1 MNLPNKLSLT
11 RIILLPFMMFFYMA
25 SFMPQGYTQIV
36 ALLIFVVASFTDF
49 LDGKIA
55 RKYNLI
61 TDFGKFIDTIADK
74 MLTFTALFMFMVD
87 GIIPSPWGVIF
98 AFVTLLRDFIV
109 TGIKSLCAQNGHVM
123 SAEQVGRI
131 KFFVSTLAYP
141 LGFVVAI
148 LKAFAVTGGVLLGF
162 QIAFY
167 VLVGAT
173 AVLTVYS
180 GIYYIIKYRVIFKE
194 I

>member
-25 SFMPQGYTQIV
+25 NFIPQGYGKIV
-36 ALLIFVVASFTDF
+36 ALVIFIVASFTDF

-87 GIIPSPWGVIF
+87 GILPHPWGVIF

-109 TGIKSLCAQNGHVM
+109 TGIKSLCASNGHVM

-131 KFFVSTLAYP
+131 KFFVSTLAHP
-141 LGFVVAI
+141 IGFLVAV
-148 LKAFAVTGGVLLGF
+148 LNGFGVTGGVLLGF

-167 VLVGAT
+167 ILMGAT
-173 AVLTVYS
+173 AILTIYS
-180 GIYYIIKYRVIFKE
+180 GIYYIVKYRVIFKE